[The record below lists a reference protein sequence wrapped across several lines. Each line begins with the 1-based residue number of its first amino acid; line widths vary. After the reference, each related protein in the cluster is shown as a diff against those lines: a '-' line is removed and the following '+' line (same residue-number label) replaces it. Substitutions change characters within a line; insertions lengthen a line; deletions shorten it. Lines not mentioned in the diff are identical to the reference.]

1 MYFLLII
8 IDYNNN
14 LKAILKIILLFNIYL
29 LPWIII
35 IIELYYLFAPKEN
48 TIYINIFTCIL

>member
-35 IIELYYLFAPKEN
+35 IIEL
-48 TIYINIFTCIL
+48 